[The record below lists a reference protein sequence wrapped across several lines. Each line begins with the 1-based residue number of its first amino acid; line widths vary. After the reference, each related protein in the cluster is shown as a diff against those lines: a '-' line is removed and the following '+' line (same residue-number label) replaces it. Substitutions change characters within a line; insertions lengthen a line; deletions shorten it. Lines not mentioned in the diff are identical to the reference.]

1 MNFLLSTFLYKVY
14 FRFKCTHIRIYIY
27 IKSRFDFSDFFPY
40 QYMQCYWNDF
50 FFLIT
55 STSWFSLKLLFKTKS
70 LKTYLGKAQF
80 VFIVVYYNWTW
91 ICYVMHQKLINEKQ
105 NHFSEYM
112 RKFSN
117 FFFLIL
123 IIGWKALET
132 FSFFSGIDCNIN

>member
-27 IKSRFDFSDFFPY
+27 IKSRFDFSDFFSLSIHA
-40 QYMQCYWNDF
+40 MLLKW

-123 IIGWKALET
+123 IIGEKALET
-132 FSFFSGIDCNIN
+132 FSFFLGIDCNIN